1 MATLKK
7 YDLTGKETGSVQV
20 DDALLEVKAH
30 PQSVKDYL
38 VAIRNNARQWS
49 ASTKTRA
56 EINRTGKKPHPQ
68 KGGGRSRQGDL
79 AAPHYKGGGI
89 VFGPRPKFDLHVR
102 INKKERHAA
111 VAALIAEKIKTNRI
125 HVLQKDTME
134 APKTKTV
141 AAFLDKVELRPQRIL
156 VLGEG
161 PTTETRTEA
170 GKKPA
175 KQNHINFIKSLRNI
189 PKKDYVAVSQLNGY
203 VLARC
208 QHLIVLES
216 ALDQF
221 LSILGASK

>member
-7 YDLTGKETGSVQV
+7 YDLTGKETGTVQI

-89 VFGPRPKFDLHVR
+89 VFGPRPKFDIHTR
-102 INKKERHAA
+102 INKKERRSAI
-111 VAALIAEKIKTNRI
+111 AALIAEKIKENRI
-125 HVLQKDTME
+125 HVLQKESMKE
-134 APKTKTV
+134 PKTKRV
-141 AAFLDKVELRPQRIL
+141 AAFFEKIEIGPHRIL
-156 VLGEG
+156 VLGER
-161 PTTETRTEA
+161 ETA
-170 GKKPA
+170 AHSKKNGKPHHL
-175 KQNHINFIKSLRNI
+175 NLIKSLRNI
-189 PKKDYVAVSQLNGY
+189 PKKEYGVVSQINGFA
-203 VLARC
+203 LARC
-208 QHLIVLES
+208 QHLVVLES
-216 ALDQF
+216 ALEPF
-221 LSILGASK
+221 LSILGGSNE

>member
-20 DDALLEVKAH
+20 NDALLEIKAH

-79 AAPHYKGGGI
+79 AAPQYKGGGI
-89 VFGPRPKFDLHVR
+89 VFGPRPKFDIHTR
-102 INKKERHAA
+102 INKKERRAA
-111 VAALIAEKIKTNRI
+111 VAALIVEKIKANRI
-125 HVLQKDTME
+125 HVLQKETMK
-134 APKTKTV
+134 APKTKEMAT
-141 AAFLDKVELRPQRIL
+141 FFHKIEIGPQRIL
-156 VLGEG
+156 VLGESG
-161 PTTETRTEA
+161 SEVKGEKA
-170 GKKPA
+170 GKPIHL
-175 KQNHINFIKSLRNI
+175 NLIKSLRNI
-189 PKKDYVAVSQLNGY
+189 PKKDYAVVSQLNGY
-203 VLARC
+203 ALARC
-208 QHLIVLES
+208 QHLVVLET

-221 LSILGASK
+221 LSILGASNE